1 MASPPPDVTGLLAAL
16 TSELDRRLLP
26 FMLIGGQ
33 AVLLHGLP
41 RFTADVDVTLAVGPA
56 ALGELLAACDA
67 LALTPIA
74 PPAESLESFVR
85 RTFVLPARHLASG
98 VRVDFI
104 FSTTAYEAAAV
115 ARATRVPLGGAAVP
129 FATAEDLL
137 IHKLFAGRP
146 RDVEDAEGVVRRQAA
161 RLDWSYLE
169 RWVGEFGAV
178 PGREG
183 MPAALARL
191 KALAGLS

>member
-1 MASPPPDVTGLLAAL
+1 MGSRPPDVTGLLAAL
-16 TSELDRRLLP
+16 TSELDRRGLN

-56 ALGELLAACDA
+56 ALPELRASCQALGLAPV
-67 LALTPIA
+67 TPA
-74 PPAESLESFVR
+74 SESVEAFVR
-85 RTFVLPARHLASG
+85 RTFVLPARHAATG

-104 FSTTAYEAAAV
+104 FSTTGYEAKAV
-115 ARATRVPLGGAAVP
+115 ARAKRIPLGGVLVP

-146 RDVEDAEGVVRRQAA
+146 RDFEDAEGIARRQAGV
-161 RLDWSYLE
+161 LDWTYLG
-169 RWVGEFGAV
+169 RWVAEFAKV

-183 MPAALARL
+183 MPAALERL
-191 KALAGLS
+191 KSLAG

>member
-1 MASPPPDVTGLLAAL
+1 MASPPPDVTGLLATL
-16 TSELDRRLLP
+16 TAELDRRGLP

-33 AVLLHGLP
+33 AVLLHGTP
-41 RFTADVDVTLAVGPA
+41 RFTADIDVTLAAGPA
-56 ALGELLAACDA
+56 ALGDVRAACEA
-67 LALTPIA
+67 LGLTPIA
-74 PPAESLESFVR
+74 LGTESLESFVR
-85 RTFVLPARHLASG
+85 RTFVLPAHDARSG

-104 FSTTAYEAAAV
+104 FSTTPYESQAV

-146 RDVEDAEGVVRRQAA
+146 RDLDDAEGIVRRQAT
-161 RLDWSYLE
+161 RLDWAYLE
-169 RWVGEFGAV
+169 RWVTEFAQV
-178 PGREG
+178 PGRVG

-191 KALAGLS
+191 KSLAR